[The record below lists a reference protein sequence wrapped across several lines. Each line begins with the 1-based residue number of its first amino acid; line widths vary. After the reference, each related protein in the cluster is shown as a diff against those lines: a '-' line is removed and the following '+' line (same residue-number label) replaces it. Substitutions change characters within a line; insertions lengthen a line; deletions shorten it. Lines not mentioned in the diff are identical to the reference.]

1 MHIITP
7 TTRATAGRRLLQAVM
22 SLSLIATPILFT
34 SGLLFGST
42 TSLAAEPTPNDD
54 DPPDVPPKPVRRT
67 PPIYPYNA
75 AKAGL
80 NGRVLVDFIIN
91 TKGEVINPHV
101 VRSNNPWFER
111 TALEAILQ
119 WKFEPARKGGRPVNV
134 RAKQMLE
141 FQSDGLTGGHD
152 LWRVPSRN
160 PDRNA
165 PPELQWTKPPEP
177 INTAFPVYPWADFQ
191 ARRNGKTDLR
201 FVVGPQGRIVASK
214 LISATTPEMGEAVL
228 AMIDTWE
235 FKPAQKADG
244 TPCFAAFS
252 IQHEF
257 RYSGTRG
264 DVPITEGAHRILR
277 LIEKA
282 SEKII
287 PANLLDERPKP
298 LSARPPVY
306 PTSLLKAGQPGSA
319 QIEFIIDEDGDAQL
333 PRIVSST
340 EPAFGYAAVQAVAT
354 WRFAAPRKDGKRV
367 ATRVQVPMNFELPK
381 QEKVGTN

>member
-1 MHIITP
+1 MIFNRYSRTTMITRPPAHIHF
-7 TTRATAGRRLLQAVM
+7 RQLAFVA
-22 SLSLIATPILFT
+22 
-34 SGLLFGST
+34 GLLLAST
-42 TSLAAEPTPNDD
+42 GLLAAGPQPNEDE
-54 DPPDVPPKPVRRT
+54 PPDVMPKSVRRQ
-67 PPIYPYNA
+67 PPVYPYNA

-80 NGRVLVDFIIN
+80 NGKVVVEFVIN

-101 VRSNNPWFER
+101 IRSNNPWFER
-111 TALEAILQ
+111 PALDAILK
-119 WKFEPARKGGRPVNV
+119 WKFEPARKGGRPVNT

-141 FQSDGLTGGHD
+141 FDSGALSGHD
-152 LWRVPSRN
+152 LWRMPSRN

-177 INTAFPVYPWADFQ
+177 IHTAFPVYPWEDFQ

-201 FVVGPQGRIVASK
+201 FVVGPHGRVVVTK
-214 LISATTPEMGEAVL
+214 VLEATTPEMAQAVL

-235 FKPAQKADG
+235 FTPAKKADG

-257 RYSGTRG
+257 RHSGLRG

-277 LIEKA
+277 LLEK
-282 SEKII
+282 SPEKII
-287 PANLLDERPKP
+287 PANQLDERPKP

-306 PTSLLKAGQPGSA
+306 PTTLLQAGQPGSA

-333 PRIVSST
+333 PRIISST
-340 EPAFGYAAVQAVAT
+340 EPAFGYAAIQAVAT
-354 WRFAAPRKDGKRV
+354 WRFAPPLKGGKRV
-367 ATRVQVPMNFELPK
+367 ATRVQVPVSFEPPK
-381 QEKVGTN
+381 QEKAGNE